1 VEQSHR
7 PLRVDCVISPT
18 VAGHQARD
26 FGRDHVTRR
35 FSHSTKQGIVSKWS
49 ELSPRT
55 PIELPGAAGS
65 SVLHRMNPRREGSAC
80 HLAALMNKI
89 RAVCVYCG
97 SSPGNDA
104 AYVEAGERLGSALA
118 AAGLRLIYGGGTTG
132 VMGAIA
138 HGTLSAGG
146 EIGAIIPRFLINR
159 ETTKAALTQFNDVT
173 ITETMHERKH
183 KMFERSDAFV
193 ALPGGI
199 GTVEE
204 IVEIMTWGQLG
215 QHRKPMVFAN
225 INGFWDPML
234 GMLDHL
240 RRAGFIHSGHLMQ
253 PIVVD
258 RVEAII
264 PAIIA
269 AAAETDRYGN
279 EIPSVIDKM

>member
-1 VEQSHR
+1 
-7 PLRVDCVISPT
+7 
-18 VAGHQARD
+18 
-26 FGRDHVTRR
+26 
-35 FSHSTKQGIVSKWS
+35 
-49 ELSPRT
+49 
-55 PIELPGAAGS
+55 
-65 SVLHRMNPRREGSAC
+65 M
-80 HLAALMNKI
+80 
-89 RAVCVYCG
+89 
-97 SSPGNDA
+97 
-104 AYVEAGERLGSALA
+104 
-118 AAGLRLIYGGGTTG
+118 IYGGGTTG
-132 VMGAIA
+132 VMGAVA

-159 ETTKAALTQFNDVT
+159 ETTKAALTKFNDVT

-215 QHRKPMVFAN
+215 QHRKPMVLAN

-240 RRAGFIHSGHLMQ
+240 RRAGFIHSGHLMR

-264 PAIIA
+264 PAIV
-269 AAAETDRYGN
+269 AAAEAIDTYGN
-279 EIPSVIDKM
+279 ETPSVIDKM

>member
-1 VEQSHR
+1 
-7 PLRVDCVISPT
+7 
-18 VAGHQARD
+18 
-26 FGRDHVTRR
+26 
-35 FSHSTKQGIVSKWS
+35 
-49 ELSPRT
+49 
-55 PIELPGAAGS
+55 
-65 SVLHRMNPRREGSAC
+65 
-80 HLAALMNKI
+80 MNKI

-97 SSPGNDA
+97 SSAGNDA

-118 AAGLRLIYGGGTTG
+118 AARVRLIYGGGTTG
-132 VMGAIA
+132 VMGAVA

-159 ETTKAALTQFNDVT
+159 ETTKAALTKFNDVT
-173 ITETMHERKH
+173 ITETMHERKQ

-215 QHRKPMVFAN
+215 QHRKPIVFAN

-264 PAIIA
+264 PAIV
-269 AAAETDRYGN
+269 AAAEEIGTSGN

>member
-1 VEQSHR
+1 
-7 PLRVDCVISPT
+7 
-18 VAGHQARD
+18 
-26 FGRDHVTRR
+26 
-35 FSHSTKQGIVSKWS
+35 
-49 ELSPRT
+49 
-55 PIELPGAAGS
+55 
-65 SVLHRMNPRREGSAC
+65 
-80 HLAALMNKI
+80 MNKI

-118 AAGLRLIYGGGTTG
+118 AAGVRLIYGGGTTG
-132 VMGAIA
+132 VMGAVA

-159 ETTKAALTQFNDVT
+159 ETTKAALTKLNDVT

-240 RRAGFIHSGHLMQ
+240 HRAGFIHSGHLMQ

-258 RVEAII
+258 RAEAII
-264 PAIIA
+264 PAIV
-269 AAAETDRYGN
+269 AAAEEIDTYGN

>member
-1 VEQSHR
+1 M
-7 PLRVDCVISPT
+7 
-18 VAGHQARD
+18 G
-26 FGRDHVTRR
+26 F
-35 FSHSTKQGIVSKWS
+35 
-49 ELSPRT
+49 
-55 PIELPGAAGS
+55 
-65 SVLHRMNPRREGSAC
+65 
-80 HLAALMNKI
+80 
-89 RAVCVYCG
+89 
-97 SSPGNDA
+97 
-104 AYVEAGERLGSALA
+104 ALA
-118 AAGLRLIYGGGTTG
+118 AARVKLIYGGGTTG
-132 VMGAIA
+132 VMGAVA

-159 ETTKAALTQFNDVT
+159 ETTKAALTRFNDVT

-215 QHRKPMVFAN
+215 QHRKPIVFAN

-240 RRAGFIHSGHLMQ
+240 RREGFIHSGHLMQ
-253 PIVVD
+253 PIIVD

-264 PAIIA
+264 PAIVA
-269 AAAETDRYGN
+269 AAQEVDSLGS